1 MSYYT
6 ILFVFLIYS
15 DIQQSHLPSFLRPTS
30 ILIFLS
36 RYLTQRLKNLT
47 CFLLHS
53 LICHFLNQII
63 EFSQIWS
70 RFNLLSQNWKFNQFS
85 LTSSLCLKQLY
96 FFPTFVCVY
105 VNVYVCMWMCICV
118 HVSLFACVSVHV
130 TLYVCMYVCVRKS
143 LFASDLYFSNAHTL
157 WESERYYDNI

>member
-15 DIQQSHLPSFLRPTS
+15 DVQQSQLPSFLRPTS
-30 ILIFLS
+30 ILIYLS

-47 CFLLHS
+47 SSLLHS

-63 EFSQIWS
+63 EFSHCVWNNFIS
-70 RFNLLSQNWKFNQFS
+70 SQH
-85 LTSSLCLKQLY
+85 LCVFMCMYMCACECASVYMRVCLCVWVWMWLCMC
-96 FFPTFVCVY
+96 VCV
-105 VNVYVCMWMCICV
+105 
-118 HVSLFACVSVHV
+118 
-130 TLYVCMYVCVRKS
+130 YVCMYVCVRKS